1 MGEPLTPYRAPK
13 DKEVIQSPMVSNYVQ
28 TPVNKFNS
36 EFVDRATQI
45 VNLFSAHI
53 DANCPHCL
61 ELLNKSGLR
70 TRPQNQ
76 TIGADNPKDQLG
88 HDYREY

>member
-1 MGEPLTPYRAPK
+1 MDSK
-13 DKEVIQSPMVSNYVQ
+13 QIQTSSI
-28 TPVNKFNS
+28 KINS

-45 VNLFSAHI
+45 ITLFTAHL

-76 TIGADNPKDQLG
+76 TTDADNPKDQLG